1 MKALGEF
8 WSVLEEM
15 EWPLILLQICLILA
29 GTLLVRQVIRHLF
42 AKSGNAIHLKFMRSM
57 LEGITW
63 VVGIFLI
70 TAQIPGMSR
79 ITQALLAGSGIVA
92 LVLSLAAQESFSNL
106 ISGMLISMCRPFN
119 VGDRIHLINSD
130 ITGWVEDITLR
141 HTVIRT
147 FTNSRIIIPNSE
159 IGKEKIENSDFLET
173 KASSFIDVTVS
184 YECDLDEAM
193 EVMAGVIGSHPAFL
207 DLRTEEEI
215 AAGKPKVKVYVRE
228 LGDSGIGL
236 RASLWTQTV
245 NENFDAC
252 SDVRYGIKK
261 AFAKKGI
268 EIPYQKLVV
277 LSGEHET

>member
-8 WSVLEEM
+8 WNALEEM
-15 EWPLILLQICLILA
+15 KWPLILLQICLILA
-29 GTLLVRQVIRHLF
+29 GTLLVLQIIRRIF
-42 AKSGNAIHLKFMRSM
+42 AKSGNAIHLKFLRSM
-57 LEGITW
+57 LEGVTW
-63 VVGIFLI
+63 VAGLFLI

-106 ISGMLISMCRPFN
+106 VSGMLISICRPFD

-159 IGKEKIENSDFLET
+159 IGKEKIENSDFTESR
-173 KASSFIDVTVS
+173 ASSFIDVTVA
-184 YECDLDEAM
+184 YECDLDRAM
-193 EVMAGVIGSHPAFL
+193 ELMGGVIGSHPAYL
-207 DLRTEEEI
+207 DQRTPEEI

-236 RASLWTQTV
+236 RASMWTQTV
-245 NENFDAC
+245 NDNFDAC

-261 AFAKKGI
+261 AFAENGDRKS
-268 EIPYQKLVV
+268 VV
-277 LSGEHET
+277 

>member
-57 LEGITW
+57 LEGILGGW
-63 VVGIFLI
+63 HFPDYG
-70 TAQIPGMSR
+70 QIPGMSR

-147 FTNSRIIIPNSE
+147 LTD
-159 IGKEKIENSDFLET
+159 G
-173 KASSFIDVTVS
+173 
-184 YECDLDEAM
+184 
-193 EVMAGVIGSHPAFL
+193 
-207 DLRTEEEI
+207 
-215 AAGKPKVKVYVRE
+215 
-228 LGDSGIGL
+228 GL
-236 RASLWTQTV
+236 LFQIQRS
-245 NENFDAC
+245 
-252 SDVRYGIKK
+252 
-261 AFAKKGI
+261 AKKKLKTRI
-268 EIPYQKLVV
+268 SWKPRLLPSLMSPYPMSVIWMRPWR
-277 LSGEHET
+277 